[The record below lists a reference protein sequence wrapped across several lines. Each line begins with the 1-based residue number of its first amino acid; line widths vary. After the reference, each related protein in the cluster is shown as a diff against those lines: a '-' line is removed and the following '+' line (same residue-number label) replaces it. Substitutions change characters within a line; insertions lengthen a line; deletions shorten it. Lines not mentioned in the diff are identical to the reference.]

1 MGTGPGPNGQLT
13 GLLLGRIVEDGRAR
27 RLESPSRRRATVAPK
42 QLLLPTVV
50 LALTAAACGSA
61 PETDERSAAAH
72 PRGIYAVGAHVFG
85 LHGERAVELATPPV
99 APLAGWLTPAGAP
112 SPDGRY
118 LAYNAWKELRR
129 DDPALSWADQ
139 GIEPGD
145 PLATPSIRLYEL
157 ASGKDAVLE
166 DGAFSFAWRAD
177 GALAYFKGAERDYR
191 AGISYLGDVFVR
203 ATPDAEPV
211 RWSSERARYIV
222 VGWAGRTLVGYRERE
237 GEALDVVAF
246 DEPGR
251 MRVLAPDAGLVAISP
266 DGRRAFVEQ
275 GPAQGRP
282 NVRILDIASAT
293 VVTRLD
299 LTRVDPGVGTVGYS
313 GDWRGDRVVASSAS
327 GLAVFRVGPKAIRL
341 EQALRVQG
349 PSLSEPRFADAGRR
363 VIAWASTRR
372 GGVLVDCKRT
382 TAGCDRFRPLSDA
395 HGVHGFP
402 VWRRNLYNPSR
413 PLQEG

>member
-1 MGTGPGPNGQLT
+1 
-13 GLLLGRIVEDGRAR
+13 
-27 RLESPSRRRATVAPK
+27 VAPK

-50 LALTAAACGSA
+50 LVLAAAACGSA
-61 PETDERSAAAH
+61 PETEERSAAAR
-72 PRGIYAVGAHVFG
+72 PRGVYAVGAHVFG
-85 LHGERAVELATPPV
+85 LHGKHAVELAGPPV

-157 ASGKDAVLE
+157 VSGEDAVLE
-166 DGAFSFAWRAD
+166 DGAFSLAWRAD

-191 AGISYLGDVFVR
+191 AGVPYVGDVFVR
-203 ATPDAEPV
+203 PAPDAQPV
-211 RWSSERARYIV
+211 KWSPERARYVV

-237 GEALDVVAF
+237 GEALDLVAF

-251 MRVLAPDAGLVAISP
+251 MRLLARDSGLVAISP
-266 DGRRAFVEQ
+266 GGRRVFVEQ
-275 GPAQGRP
+275 GPAEGRP
-282 NVRILDIASAT
+282 NVRILEIASAA
-293 VVTRLD
+293 VVARLD
-299 LTRVDPGVGTVGYS
+299 LTRIDPGVGTVGYA
-313 GDWRGDRVVASSAS
+313 GDWQGDRVVASSAS
-327 GLAVFRVGPKAIRL
+327 GLALFRVGSKAIRL
-341 EQALRVQG
+341 ERAIPVQG
-349 PSLSEPRFADAGRR
+349 AGVSEPRFADTGRHL
-363 VIAWASTRR
+363 IAWASTRR
-372 GGVLVDCKRT
+372 GGVLVDCERT
-382 TAGCDRFRPLSDA
+382 TARCNRFRPLPDA

>member
-1 MGTGPGPNGQLT
+1 
-13 GLLLGRIVEDGRAR
+13 
-27 RLESPSRRRATVAPK
+27 VAPK
-42 QLLLPTVV
+42 PFLLPTVL
-50 LALTAAACGSA
+50 LAVASAACGSA
-61 PETDERSAAAH
+61 PETPERSAAAR
-72 PRGIYAVGAHVFG
+72 PRGVYAVGSHVFG
-85 LHGERAVELATPPV
+85 LQGKRAVKLAGPPV

-145 PLATPSIRLYEL
+145 PLATPSIRLYEPS
-157 ASGKDAVLE
+157 SGADAVLE
-166 DGAFSFAWRAD
+166 DGAFSLAWRAD

-191 AGISYLGDVFVR
+191 AGIPYAGDVFVR
-203 ATPDAEPV
+203 QAPGAQPV
-211 RWSSERARYIV
+211 KWSAERARYVV
-222 VGWAGRTLVGYRERE
+222 VGWAGRTLMGYRERE

-251 MRVLAPDAGLVAISP
+251 MRILAPDAGLVAISP
-266 DGRRAFVEQ
+266 DGRRAVVEQ

-282 NVRILDIASAT
+282 SVRILEIASAA
-293 VVTRLD
+293 VVARLD
-299 LTRVDPGVGTVGYS
+299 LTRVDPGVGTVGYA
-313 GDWRGDRVVASSAS
+313 GDWHGDRVVASSAS
-327 GLAVFRVGPKAIRL
+327 GLAFFRVGPNAIKL
-341 EQALRVQG
+341 ERATRVPG
-349 PSLSEPRFADAGRR
+349 PSLAEPRFADAARH

-372 GGVLVDCKRT
+372 GGILVDCERT
-382 TAGCDRFRPLSDA
+382 TARCDRFRPIPDA